1 MKVER
6 PQQQSELVKSLAS
19 TIHKKMVAPSADKMD
34 SFNREISEISQ
45 KVAVMEHNLTQLAAM
60 HGKTRSIAVFTA
72 AGAVLL
78 GLALACLVFFKI

>member
-1 MKVER
+1 MKAKQ

-45 KVAVMEHNLTQLAAM
+45 KAAALEHNLTQLAAA
-60 HGKTRSIAVFTA
+60 HGKTRSIAVFAA

-78 GLALACLVFFKI
+78 GLALVCLVFLRI

>member
-1 MKVER
+1 MKVE

-34 SFNREISEISQ
+34 SFDREINAINQ
-45 KVAVMEHNLTQLAAM
+45 KVSAMEYRLAQLATA
-60 HGKTRSIAVFTA
+60 HGKTRLAAVFTA

-78 GLALACLVFFKI
+78 GLALACLVVLGM

>member
-34 SFNREISEISQ
+34 IFNKEISETNQ
-45 KVAVMEHNLTQLAAM
+45 KVAAMEHHLTQLAAT

-78 GLALACLVFFKI
+78 GLALACLVFFRM